1 MVKWSK
7 NIFPCRL
14 IGKSLGFGPKEFLFE
29 SRHGN
34 QKYFVC
40 SDMRKREL
48 LGDSENILYVV
59 IWKIIGK
66 RFCMF

>member
-1 MVKWSK
+1 MVK

-14 IGKSLGFGPKEFLFE
+14 TGKSLGFGPKEFLFE

-40 SDMRKREL
+40 SDIEKT
-48 LGDSENILYVV
+48 SC
-59 IWKIIGK
+59 
-66 RFCMF
+66 RFLHIKLWFEARPAT

>member
-1 MVKWSK
+1 MFNL

-48 LGDSENILYVV
+48 LGDSLPRPIL
-59 IWKIIGK
+59 GEG
-66 RFCMF
+66 